1 MICVAVVIEF
11 SGLLHSTYLVQILVA
26 TLASLNRIDMYNWE
40 QLFLLRTLPY
50 FPTYPYWMLWCHPRC
65 GGGEFL
71 LELMVLFVTSSCS
84 LLVCSKGD
92 ANCLL
97 CCLRIGRF
105 CLRFLVDSFVRRRT
119 QPPTIIDWETAL
131 WPLDFRKTA
140 QNLWS
145 ERWTSRSFRHW
156 NSGGFD
162 LYHLCILYLNLLAS
176 PITYILRRI
185 CLLMRLPDCV
195 ELHGLS
201 PLSIKILLHS
211 SGISFI
217 LELLKKVP
225 KVRQEMILITYFYAL
240 GTYLGFLVLPRT
252 ENAPRSLRNLL
263 KKIPV
268 VTKYIS
274 F

>member
-1 MICVAVVIEF
+1 
-11 SGLLHSTYLVQILVA
+11 
-26 TLASLNRIDMYNWE
+26 
-40 QLFLLRTLPY
+40 
-50 FPTYPYWMLWCHPRC
+50 
-65 GGGEFL
+65 
-71 LELMVLFVTSSCS
+71 
-84 LLVCSKGD
+84 
-92 ANCLL
+92 
-97 CCLRIGRF
+97 
-105 CLRFLVDSFVRRRT
+105 
-119 QPPTIIDWETAL
+119 
-131 WPLDFRKTA
+131 
-140 QNLWS
+140 
-145 ERWTSRSFRHW
+145 
-156 NSGGFD
+156 
-162 LYHLCILYLNLLAS
+162 
-176 PITYILRRI
+176 
-185 CLLMRLPDCV
+185 MRLPDCV